1 MAYIKI
7 NHRDN
12 HGTISKSAYTHI
24 ESYSNNVVNKIL
36 RINLVTYI
44 SEEAKDLQLSPI
56 EQEHQRIK
64 GVDYDNMFG
73 KKSSTVLQSG
83 LITTRNSDN
92 LRVIY
97 ETLNKMPKWQADNI
111 EPIFEIII
119 KDVSSEYDEAGN
131 ILNVGERK
139 VGDEISRTIA
149 WDGGLVLGEDFA
161 VTKMLVAADAID
173 VDIDVNPDYYEEPGT
188 DEELEPEEE

>member
-1 MAYIKI
+1 MAYLRANYIDK
-7 NHRDN
+7 NGRN
-12 HGTISKSAYTHI
+12 NESAYTHI
-24 ESYSNNVVNKIL
+24 ESYSVDVVNKIA

-44 SEEAKDLQLSPI
+44 SEKAKDSQYSPI

-64 GVDYDNMFG
+64 GVDYDIMFG
-73 KKSSTVLQSG
+73 KESSTTLQSG

-97 ETLNKMPKWQADNI
+97 ETLNKMSKWQADNI

-119 KDVSSEYDEAGN
+119 KDVYPEYDEAGN
-131 ILNVGERK
+131 ILNGGERK

-149 WDGGLVLGEDFA
+149 LVEQLVEGEDFE
-161 VTKMLVAADAID
+161 VVKVLVVEVESD
-173 VDIDVNPDYYEEPGT
+173 VEP
-188 DEELEPEEE
+188 ELEPEEE